1 MVKKLLSRSAEVD
14 LCAKENVRN
23 KFNLV
28 FNYFSTV
35 IYLILF
41 ITSNPRSLD
50 PICIIPFLFQDKDT
64 PLIIANRMGRS
75 DVVSALVQHGAKL
88 DVCGEVCEGEG

>member
-1 MVKKLLSRSAEVD
+1 MD

-41 ITSNPRSLD
+41 ITSNPRSLAPIHD

-64 PLIIANRMGRS
+64 PFVIANRMGRS
-75 DVVSALVQHGAKL
+75 DVVSAFVQRGAKL